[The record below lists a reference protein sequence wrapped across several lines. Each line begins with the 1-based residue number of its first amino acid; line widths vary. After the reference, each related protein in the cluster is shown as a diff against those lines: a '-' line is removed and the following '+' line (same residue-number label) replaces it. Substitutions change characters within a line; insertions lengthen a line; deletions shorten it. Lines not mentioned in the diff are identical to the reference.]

1 MSFFG
6 DLMGGQMAYQI
17 GKFNKAQKEYN
28 ASVKE
33 QAAKTGFEVYQNYD
47 LPYLEDQEKKYIGS
61 VKVGFAK
68 GGVERSGTALDNI
81 FASELSFARDK
92 DMLEYNALVRKQQL
106 ENQAILDRNAGMIA
120 QYEGKVRR
128 TASYFEAG
136 SSLLTDYGTYKGLG

>member
-17 GKFNKAQKEYN
+17 GKFNKAQNDFN

-33 QAAKTGFEVYQNYD
+33 QKAKTGFEVYQNFD

-61 VKVGFAK
+61 VIVGFAK
-68 GGVERSGTALDNI
+68 SGVERSGTAIDNI
-81 FASELSFARDK
+81 FESELSFARDK

-128 TASYFEAG
+128 TASYFQAG
-136 SSLLTDYGTYKGLG
+136 SSLLTDYGTYKGLS